1 MMSPLRGRS
10 RTPHR
15 LVSGDLFGEES
26 LLHSNC
32 RKTNSTET
40 GTASSFP
47 VYVDHFSLGCI
58 FLNVLKFHR
67 PFNCFFR
74 STVIDGG
81 VDTQLFLF

>member
-1 MMSPLRGRS
+1 MSPLRGRS

-26 LLHSNC
+26 LLRSNC

-47 VYVDHFSLGCI
+47 VYVDHFSLGRI